1 MAFWEQWKCSS
12 IVRVQFFIFRINTDP
27 VWNRL
32 IDFFRYY
39 SRDFMYNNGVAS
51 IRAGLLKK
59 DSKGWQNDVCIV
71 HPLVWNAVLK
81 LCHSYLRDTTMLEKE
96 TGSASRYVFFTPTN
110 FVFLLPCMS
119 GSIWGWLQ
127 RCSLRDQGWSLHCKH
142 KRSLWNRLFSSDGY
156 FYRYV
161 VNLCVHPESLR
172 LVLIGPLLLWPNFAK
187 KGKMRN

>member
-12 IVRVQFFIFRINTDP
+12 IVGAQFFIIWINTDT

-71 HPLVWNAVLK
+71 YPLVWNAVLK
-81 LCHSYLRDTTMLEKE
+81 SYDSYLRDITMLEKE
-96 TGSASRYVFFTPTN
+96 TGSASRYVLFTSPN
-110 FVFLLPCMS
+110 FVFLLPCTT
-119 GSIWGWLQ
+119 GSIWDWLQ
-127 RCSLRDQGWSLHCKH
+127 RCSLRDQGWSLHCGH
-142 KRSLWNRLFSSDGY
+142 KRSFGSGY
-156 FYRYV
+156 FH
-161 VNLCVHPESLR
+161 LT
-172 LVLIGPLLLWPNFAK
+172 NFL
-187 KGKMRN
+187 